1 MKAKTLGTLV
11 ACLFVMSVFIVVML
25 FSSETQ
31 ATEKM
36 TTQGNADKTPPGL
49 RKIPPGLEKIVFIH
63 YKKERAKPVK
73 PDKPGKPSGESECYD
88 FMKRGVKWQDL
99 GIVCFVD
106 PTNSGLEDSV
116 SVLELAIEAGAQEW
130 EDNTSATLFDFANWD
145 TRGDLSWDGDPGDE
159 PDGDNELV
167 FADYPQGGVIAVT
180 VVWGYFS
187 GPPSSRR
194 IFEFDILFD
203 TDWNWGV
210 SEGEDGVMDIWNIA
224 THEIGHGLGLGDV
237 YEDGC
242 SVVTMYGYSTY
253 GDIIKRDL
261 ADPDITAIQELYGV
275 PEG

>member
-1 MKAKTLGTLV
+1 MKAKTLGTLA

-36 TTQGNADKTPPGL
+36 NAQGNADKTPPGL

-73 PDKPGKPSGESECYD
+73 PDKPGKPSGEPECYD
-88 FMKRGVKWQDL
+88 FMKRGVKWKDL
-99 GIVCFVD
+99 GIVCLVD
-106 PTNSGLEDSV
+106 PTNSNLDEGEVFD
-116 SVLELAIEAGAQEW
+116 AMYKGADEW
-130 EDNTSATLFDFANWD
+130 KNHTSATLFDFENWHISSEE
-145 TRGDLSWDGDPGDE
+145 LSWDGDPGDE
-159 PDGDNELV
+159 PDSLNELV
-167 FADYPQGGVIAVT
+167 FADYPQSGVIAVT

-203 TDWNWGV
+203 TDWTWGV
-210 SEGEDGVMDIWNIA
+210 SEGEDDVMDVWNIA

-242 SVVTMYGYSTY
+242 SIVTMYGYSTY

-261 ADPDITAIQELYGV
+261 AEPDITAIQELYGV
-275 PEG
+275 P

>member
-11 ACLFVMSVFIVVML
+11 ACLFVMSVFILVML

-31 ATEKM
+31 ATDKI

-49 RKIPPGLEKIVFIH
+49 KKIPPGLEKIVFIH

-73 PDKPGKPSGESECYD
+73 PDKPGKPSGEPECYD
-88 FMKRGVKWQDL
+88 FMGKGVKWQDL
-99 GIVCFVD
+99 GIVCLVD
-106 PTNSGLEDSV
+106 PTNSKLGEEE
-116 SVLELAIEAGAQEW
+116 VLDAMYEGAAEW
-130 EDNTSATLFDFANWD
+130 EEWTSATLFGFENWHTSD
-145 TRGDLSWDGDPGDE
+145 NLSWDGDPGDE
-159 PDGDNELV
+159 PDGVNELV
-167 FADYPQGGVIAVT
+167 FADYPQDGVIAVT

-187 GPPSSRR
+187 GPPSLRE

-203 TDWNWGV
+203 TDWPWGV
-210 SEGEDGVMDIWNIA
+210 SEGGDGVMDVCNIA

-237 YEDGC
+237 YEDAC
-242 SVVTMYGYSTY
+242 SEVTMYGYSDS

-261 ADPDITAIQELYGV
+261 EEPDKIAIQELYGA